1 VYHKTGEPRRHKPK
15 QKHPI
20 KIFVWGGISTRG
32 ATDVVTFS
40 GTMDAELY
48 TKILSVVLL
57 PFMSKYP
64 HVNFRF
70 QQDKDP
76 KHTSRKAME
85 FFYKALVAYTCRKS
99 RSESDR
105 TSLESSK
112 TVFDIHCKATQQ
124 TRAY

>member
-48 TKILSVVLL
+48 MKILSVALL
-57 PFMSKYP
+57 P
-64 HVNFRF
+64 
-70 QQDKDP
+70 
-76 KHTSRKAME
+76 
-85 FFYKALVAYTCRKS
+85 C
-99 RSESDR
+99 
-105 TSLESSK
+105 SSK